1 MCNPA
6 ADRVCLNCEDWA
18 RSPFK
23 TVFGIDESRA
33 RWVEIAASSYPL
45 RRCPHTLLKA
55 ARRAAQHYARRA
67 RGARHLVRVPI
78 LTGGSS
84 APGVRD

>member
-33 RWVEIAASSYPL
+33 RWVEIAPSSYPL
-45 RRCPHTLLKA
+45 RRCPQRCSKPRGRQPNTM
-55 ARRAAQHYARRA
+55 RAAPA
-67 RGARHLVRVPI
+67 
-78 LTGGSS
+78 
-84 APGVRD
+84 APATWCAYQS